1 MLARDGESVFGRK
14 LADWMEVSPPTVTA
28 TVQRMVRD
36 GWVTMAEDK
45 TIHLTEAGRRAAASV
60 VRRHMLTELLLARVL
75 GVPWS
80 RVHEEAHKL
89 EHNLTTETAARVAE
103 VVNESTVCPH
113 GNPLPGHEALTEEL
127 IPLLSAAPGQRY
139 LLARVH
145 EEIERNPRMM
155 AFLEEHCVVPG
166 AEVIVIEVLPYNDSY
181 RARRRPRVCL
191 TTKAA
196 HICRAAGGSGRR
208 VSLPAVTQSPKEP
221 EAASVGFR
229 RGHHIRQAI
238 RLPGIHDARRVG
250 VLVPQESS
258 DPFERHPLIEKI
270 LGAPMAQR
278 VRRRIVVQPF
288 RLGGTLDDAPG
299 VGRRNG

>member
-1 MLARDGESVFGRK
+1 MVPAERDRLPEYPEELRPTPTVEDYLGVIYVLARDGESVFGRK

-155 AFLEEHCVVPG
+155 TFLEEHCVVPG
-166 AEVIVIEVLPYNDSY
+166 AEVIVIEVLPYNETVTVHAAD
-181 RARRRPRVCL
+181 REVVLGLAV
-191 TTKAA
+191 AA
-196 HICRAAGGSGRR
+196 HIWVEPLAA
-208 VSLPAVTQSPKEP
+208 
-221 EAASVGFR
+221 AAN
-229 RGHHIRQAI
+229 
-238 RLPGIHDARRVG
+238 
-250 VLVPQESS
+250 
-258 DPFERHPLIEKI
+258 
-270 LGAPMAQR
+270 GA
-278 VRRRIVVQPF
+278 
-288 RLGGTLDDAPG
+288 
-299 VGRRNG
+299 